1 MELSYIPVIQECYV
15 VISSS
20 NNGQKQIDNTNH
32 SDQYSDLFCNLSNF
46 VQILFNIRRVLK
58 QTTTSLLV
66 DTETLISNI
75 GGGLGLALGIS
86 AYSVVAPTLEWVFR
100 RREARQESKR
110 NVEQS

>member
-1 MELSYIPVIQECYV
+1 MPL
-15 VISSS
+15 
-20 NNGQKQIDNTNH
+20 DNTNH

-46 VQILFNIRRVLK
+46 VQILFNIRGVLK

-86 AYSVVAPTLEWVFR
+86 AYSLIAVVVDWVDKKLE
-100 RREARQESKR
+100 EEGISNDAA
-110 NVEQS
+110 

>member
-1 MELSYIPVIQECYV
+1 MCTQRRVALDKVKDKVFTGTQEYN
-15 VISSS
+15 IWKHNSE
-20 NNGQKQIDNTNH
+20 
-32 SDQYSDLFCNLSNF
+32 QYQDLFCNLTNT
-46 VQILFNIRRVLK
+46 VQILFSNGGVLK

-110 NVEQS
+110 GIEGS